1 MFTASLVA
9 IALICAGSVVAFV
22 VPVRSAIGLLGC
34 IVAVA
39 GMTYAAGAPEV
50 AGLLLWVLGAGA
62 GLVLLTTILL
72 LNLTPEEVGSRR
84 FSLRRTTSFVV
95 TAWTAAAVFAIVLE
109 EAPPRPA
116 RRQPAQWRGRA
127 GGARWP
133 RHRHGARLPR
143 ARVCPRWRAARRT
156 QARLRR

>member
-109 EAPPRPA
+109 EAPPDRPGGSLPSGAVARAALDGHGIVMVLAFLALASALVGALLVA
-116 RRQPAQWRGRA
+116 RRRA
-127 GGARWP
+127 
-133 RHRHGARLPR
+133 
-143 ARVCPRWRAARRT
+143 
-156 QARLRR
+156 